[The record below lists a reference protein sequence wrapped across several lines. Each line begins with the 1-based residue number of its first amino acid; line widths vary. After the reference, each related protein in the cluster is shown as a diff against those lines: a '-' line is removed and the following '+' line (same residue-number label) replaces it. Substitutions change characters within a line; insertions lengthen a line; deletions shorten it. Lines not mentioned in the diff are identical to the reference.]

1 MQFFTRTYEQIDIH
15 QVLLGVLNGVLK
27 YDFLNENSYMRWKRR
42 QATVLEELLCSSADL
57 STTDLLT
64 LKNLLSK
71 IKHGKEWESMS
82 HYDRSEAILSIGKIA
97 SKMSSRVGA
106 QGGNIFQTEGYH
118 VKLRLYERLLF
129 AVFDILEEGKLIAEA
144 EEILLLI
151 KLTWSTLGITQK
163 MHNALYGWVLFQQ
176 FLGTDDPTLLEFA
189 ILQVQ
194 KALAVQMNDEKED
207 NYISSL
213 LCSCICGDKES
224 HLGLLEAIFFSISI
238 WCDSKLQD
246 YHLHFSQNPS
256 SFKKVV
262 TLALAVETPS
272 IEGCSLEVSN
282 CNYLNKFAK
291 QKLKTYV
298 KGSVKAAY
306 KRVAYTIDVKPM
318 TERTNPLVL
327 LANELKLMVE
337 KELAVFCPVLH
348 DWFPAAGIISASML
362 HQLYGERLVCSFM
375 INIITCA
382 ILQQDFK

>member
-1 MQFFTRTYEQIDIH
+1 M
-15 QVLLGVLNGVLK
+15 
-27 YDFLNENSYMRWKRR
+27 
-42 QATVLEELLCSSADL
+42 
-57 STTDLLT
+57 
-64 LKNLLSK
+64 
-71 IKHGKEWESMS
+71 
-82 HYDRSEAILSIGKIA
+82 
-97 SKMSSRVGA
+97 
-106 QGGNIFQTEGYH
+106 
-118 VKLRLYERLLF
+118 
-129 AVFDILEEGKLIAEA
+129 
-144 EEILLLI
+144 
-151 KLTWSTLGITQK
+151 
-163 MHNALYGWVLFQQ
+163 
-176 FLGTDDPTLLEFA
+176 
-189 ILQVQ
+189 Q

-362 HQLYGERLVCSFM
+362 HQLYGERLKPFLKGVSCLSEDVRSVLSAADMLETYLTQLYTSSCKENRLIQPF
-375 INIITCA
+375 IPDIDLYQIGEISRPIILDWVIA
-382 ILQQDFK
+382 QHEHILDWTGRAFELEVLKSI